1 MARPS
6 PSLYNCA
13 PEWLVLEPTA
23 QLRPSPHVPAPGLTI
38 AVYGGDPLTRAGVAA
53 NLAQHHD
60 IRVIPQAENS
70 PDSTRDVAIVL
81 VDQWDVQAG
90 VQLRKLAAHYKGR
103 VVLVVGELADHQLT
117 LVLEAG
123 ISCVVWRCQANS
135 AGLVKAI
142 HATARNEGDM
152 PGDLLRRL
160 LAQLERRG
168 HGTVMSTVQPG
179 LPTQRELD
187 VLELVSQ
194 GLGTKEIADQ
204 LSYSE
209 RTIKG
214 ILHDVMMRLNLHNR
228 AHAVAHAIREGY
240 I

>member
-1 MARPS
+1 MARS
-6 PSLYNCA
+6 NPSLYGYA
-13 PEWLVLEPTA
+13 PEWPAPEPTA
-23 QLRPSPHVPAPGLTI
+23 PTRPSPHVPAPGLTI

-53 NLAQHHD
+53 QMAQHRD
-60 IRVIPQAENS
+60 IRVVPRAEDS
-70 PDSTRDVAIVL
+70 PDPTRDVAVVL
-81 VDQWDVQAG
+81 VDRLDLQAG
-90 VQLRKLAAHYKGR
+90 VQLRKLAAGYKRR
-103 VVLVVGELADHQLT
+103 VVLVVGELAEHQLT

-123 ISCVVWRCQANS
+123 ISSVVWRHQANS
-135 AGLVKAI
+135 DGLVKAI
-142 HATARNEGDM
+142 RATARNEGDM

-160 LAQLERRG
+160 LAQLERRD

-179 LPTQRELD
+179 RPTRRELD

-194 GLGTKEIADQ
+194 GLGTREIADQ

-214 ILHDVMMRLNLHNR
+214 ILHDVMMRLNLRNR